1 MTVSLPFQPQF
12 TFRKLGYLY
21 FTNSLDYR
29 EVLEQN
35 PQWKVT
41 ELPPIGAQL
50 RLSPSTTNGAAGTPG
65 GLTQGSFVFGLPSGQ
80 DSASVFPYD
89 TEDSYVNAL
98 NRYTLQ
104 GVLDRKELNGVTY
117 DSIQAITGQQNG

>member
-1 MTVSLPFQPQF
+1 MAVSVPFQPQF

-29 EVLEQN
+29 QVLEQN

-41 ELPPIGAQL
+41 ELPPLGAQI
-50 RLSPSTTNGAAGTPG
+50 RLEPANGTAGTPG
-65 GLTQGSFVFGLPSGQ
+65 GLSQGSFIFGLPTGQ
-80 DSASVFPYD
+80 QQANIFPYQ
-89 TEDSYVNAL
+89 TEESYNIAL

-104 GVLDRKELNGVTY
+104 GVIDREEINGITF
-117 DSIQAITGQQNG
+117 DSTQAITGQQNG

>member
-1 MTVSLPFQPQF
+1 MTISVPFQPQF

-41 ELPPIGAQL
+41 ELPPLGAQI
-50 RLSPSTTNGAAGTPG
+50 RVQASANTAGTPG
-65 GLTQGSFVFGLPSGQ
+65 GLSQGSFVFGLPTGQ
-80 DSASVFPYD
+80 QQASIFPYD
-89 TEDSYVNAL
+89 TEESYRIAL
-98 NRYTLQ
+98 DRYTLQ
-104 GVLDRKELNGVTY
+104 GVIDREEINGITF
-117 DSIQAITGQQNG
+117 DSTQAITGQQNG

>member
-1 MTVSLPFQPQF
+1 MTVSVPFQQQF

-29 EVLEQN
+29 QVLEQN

-41 ELPPIGAQL
+41 ELPPLGAQI
-50 RLSPSTTNGAAGTPG
+50 RLEASPDTSGTTG
-65 GLTQGSFVFGLPSGQ
+65 GLSQGSFIFGLPSGENQ
-80 DSASVFPYD
+80 LSIFPYD
-89 TEDSYVNAL
+89 TEEAYTKAL

-104 GVLDRKELNGVTY
+104 GVIDREEINGITF
-117 DSIQAITGQQNG
+117 DSTQAITGQ

>member
-1 MTVSLPFQPQF
+1 MTVSVPFQPQD
-12 TFRKLGYLY
+12 TWRKLGYLY

-50 RLSPSTTNGAAGTPG
+50 RISPSADTSGTPG
-65 GLTQGSFVFGLPSGQ
+65 GLTQGSFIFGLPSGET
-80 DSASVFPYD
+80 AANIFPYE
-89 TEDSYVNAL
+89 TEQDYTTAL

-104 GVLDRKELNGVTY
+104 GVIDREELNGITF
-117 DSIQAITGQQNG
+117 DSTQALTGDQDG

>member
-1 MTVSLPFQPQF
+1 MTVSFPFQQQF

-29 EVLEQN
+29 QVLEEN

-41 ELPPIGAQL
+41 ELPPLGAQI
-50 RLSPSTTNGAAGTPG
+50 RLSPASNTAGTPG
-65 GLTQGSFVFGLPSGQ
+65 GLSQGSFVFGLPSGEQ
-80 DSASVFPYD
+80 RNEIFPYD
-89 TEDSYVNAL
+89 TETDYNVAL

-104 GVLDRKELNGVTY
+104 GVVDREQLNGITFDSTQAVTGL
-117 DSIQAITGQQNG
+117 QTG

>member
-1 MTVSLPFQPQF
+1 MTVSVPFQQQY

-21 FTNSLDYR
+21 FTDSLSYR

-50 RLSPSTTNGAAGTPG
+50 RITSSASSGRVPG
-65 GLTQGSFVFGLPSGQ
+65 GLSQGSFIFGLPSGQ
-80 DSASVFPYD
+80 QRDTIFPFE
-89 TEDSYVNAL
+89 TEADYTKAL
-98 NRYTLQ
+98 NRYTVQ
-104 GVLDRKELNGVTY
+104 GVVDREELNGLSL
-117 DSIQAITGQQNG
+117 DSAAAITG

>member
-1 MTVSLPFQPQF
+1 MATSFPFQPQH
-12 TFRKLGYLY
+12 TWRKLGYLY

-41 ELPPIGAQL
+41 ELPPIGAQI
-50 RLSPSTTNGAAGTPG
+50 RLEPANGTAGTPG
-65 GLTQGSFVFGLPSGQ
+65 GLSQGAFVFGLVQGDEQ
-80 DSASVFPYD
+80 DSIFPYP
-89 TEDSYVNAL
+89 TREDYNIAL

-104 GVLDRKELNGVTY
+104 GVVDREELNGITF
-117 DSIQAITGQQNG
+117 DSVQAITGLQNG